1 MKTINYFKLKSAT
14 KESYKTHKETVEN
27 NIQLLLI
34 IKNLA
39 TSDQTNMLF
48 STVLKSFILDVYYS
62 LG

>member
-48 STVLKSFILDVYYS
+48 CNTWQFNQTPKK
-62 LG
+62 